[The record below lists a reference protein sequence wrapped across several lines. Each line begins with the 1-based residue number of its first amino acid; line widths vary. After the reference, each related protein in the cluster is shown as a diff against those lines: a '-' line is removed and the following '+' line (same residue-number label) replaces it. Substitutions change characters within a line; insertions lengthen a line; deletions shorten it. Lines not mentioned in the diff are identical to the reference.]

1 MAQKNIL
8 VRSKQTK
15 AEALFRD
22 NRLPE
27 AKQLYASLAQTNR
40 TDPSV
45 WLMLG
50 IINRKLGLF
59 AESEECCRRAVT
71 LQPGLAAAQQA
82 LGAALQCRGRM
93 EEALAAYR
101 TAIRLDPALAEAHY
115 LLGNALKD
123 LGLIKEAIEHYR
135 KAIAVRPNFLEALS
149 NLGLVLMTQ
158 GQTEETVDCLNRAL
172 QLKPASPQVL
182 CNLAAVLEREG
193 RFDEARQRLERALH
207 HAPDFV
213 DAIAKLAELDEKT
226 IRLEQAKRWLEKG
239 LSLAPDNV
247 SLLTTASKI
256 ARSEGRFQDAIEVLE
271 KIRTLTQNPAAVGDV
286 CMNLGKLY
294 DRVGDTERAFACF
307 VEGNRL
313 TAQISLPADYDRQSY
328 LRRIDHLSGFLTDG
342 LADSWANATD
352 PAPTPAPVFLLG
364 FPRSGTTLLDQILDS
379 HPKLQTM
386 EEKPTVAAMVQE
398 FARLAD
404 GRADALAVLNIEEIG
419 GLRKSYFD
427 AVRQHIQLRPGNIL
441 VDKLPL
447 NTVNT
452 HLIWRVFPNA
462 KFILAVRHPCDVCLS
477 CFMQNFTLNEA
488 MATFYSLDST
498 AALYAKVMGLWQQ
511 CVQKLP
517 IKYHQIRYED
527 LVSNFEHE
535 TRRLLDFLEVGWD
548 DAVLQHTEHARKRGT
563 INTPSYHQVTQPIY
577 QHAKYRWKRYAKQ
590 LEPVME
596 TLRPYIEYFG
606 YEEERNNPESSK

>member
-1 MAQKNIL
+1 MAHKNIL
-8 VRSKQTK
+8 VRSKQNK
-15 AEALFRD
+15 AETLFRD

-27 AKQLYASLAQTNR
+27 AKQLYAALAQTNK

-50 IINRKLGLF
+50 VINRKLGLF

-71 LQPGLAAAQQA
+71 LQPALAAAHQA
-82 LGAALQCRGRM
+82 LGAALQCRGCM
-93 EEALAAYR
+93 DEALAAYR
-101 TAIRLDPALAEAHY
+101 TAIRFDPSSAEAHY

-123 LGLIKEAIEHYR
+123 LGKMSDAIAHYR

-149 NLGLVLMTQ
+149 NLGLALMVQ

-172 QLKPASPQVL
+172 RLNPAAPQVL
-182 CNLAAVLEREG
+182 CNLGTVLESEG
-193 RFDEARQRLERALH
+193 RFDEARERFVRALY

-213 DAIAKLAELDEKT
+213 DAIARLAELEEKST
-226 IRLEQAKRWLEKG
+226 RLEEAKRWLEKG

-271 KIRTLTQNPAAVGDV
+271 KIRALTQDPAVVADV

-294 DRVGDTERAFACF
+294 DRIGDTERAFSSF

-313 TAQISLPADYDRQSY
+313 SAQIALPADYDKQSY
-328 LRRIDHLSGFLTDG
+328 LRRIDQLSGFLTNH
-342 LADSWANATD
+342 LAGSWENETD
-352 PAPTPAPVFLLG
+352 PDQTAAPVFLLG

-379 HPKLQTM
+379 HPKLQTL
-386 EEKPTVAAMVQE
+386 EEKPTVAAMKHE
-398 FARLAD
+398 FLRLAD
-404 GRADALAVLNIEEIG
+404 SRADALAELSNEEIG
-419 GLRKSYFD
+419 VLRKSYFD
-427 AVRQHIQLRPGNIL
+427 AMRQDIQLRPGNIL

-447 NTVNT
+447 NTVNA

-488 MATFYSLDST
+488 MATFFSLEST

-511 CVQKLP
+511 YVQKLP
-517 IKYHQIRYED
+517 IKYHMIRYED

-548 DAVLQHTEHARKRGT
+548 DAVRQHTEHARNRGT

-596 TLRPYIEYFG
+596 TLQPYIEYFG
-606 YEEERNNPESSK
+606 YEEKEK